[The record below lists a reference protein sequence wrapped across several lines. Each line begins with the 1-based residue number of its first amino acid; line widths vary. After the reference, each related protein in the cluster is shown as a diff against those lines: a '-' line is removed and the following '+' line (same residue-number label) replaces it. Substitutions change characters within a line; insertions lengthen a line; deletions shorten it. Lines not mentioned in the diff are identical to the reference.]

1 MKKYYVDNVEVD
13 KYEFWS
19 KLNTGNYLSDSD
31 PLNPNEERLIYSN
44 EKVLERLRFKRKP
57 LLIAF
62 DKWEKAVI
70 RGREEDSTEVMQW
83 YQDLLDLKESAF
95 ENVPER
101 INYYM

>member
-1 MKKYYVDNVEVD
+1 MKKYYVDNIEVNVY
-13 KYEFWS
+13 KFMNE
-19 KLNTGNYLSDSD
+19 LNTGNYISEQGLE
-31 PLNPNEERLIYSN
+31 NEQRIVYSPAL
-44 EKVLERLRFKRKP
+44 KKAQLRVKREP

-70 RGREEDSTEVMQW
+70 RGREEDSAEIMQW
-83 YQDLLDLKESAF
+83 YQDLLDLVESAF

>member
-1 MKKYYVDNVEVD
+1 MKKYYVDNVEVTQ
-13 KYEFWS
+13 YEFWS

-44 EKVLERLRFKRKP
+44 EKVLSELRLKREP

-62 DKWEKAVI
+62 DKWEKAVL
-70 RGREEDSTEVMQW
+70 RGREEDSAEVMQW
-83 YQDLLDLKESAF
+83 YQDLLDLKEEAF

-101 INYYM
+101 IKYYM